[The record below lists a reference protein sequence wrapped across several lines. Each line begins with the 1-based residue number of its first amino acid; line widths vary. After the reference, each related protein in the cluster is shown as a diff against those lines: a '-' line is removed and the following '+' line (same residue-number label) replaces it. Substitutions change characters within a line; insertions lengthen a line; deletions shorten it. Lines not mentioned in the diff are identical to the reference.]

1 MVHLTRCL
9 SRALKSFPARMDHY
23 SRFSPSPLSIQQF
36 LDFGKRDGSV
46 KKSFV
51 FLRQELPVRIANIM
65 KEINLLPDS
74 LLKMPSVKLVQSWY
88 LQSLKEL
95 LEYENADPNNDICEN
110 FTDRLQKIRDRH
122 ANVVETMAQGVIEM
136 KETHGIDPQKETN
149 LQYFLD
155 RFFMSRISIRMLIN
169 QHTLVF
175 GHNLRTHPRYIGSI
189 DPNCD
194 VESVI
199 HDAFDSAKYLCDQYY
214 LASPEMEIK
223 TINATCKDKKTDV
236 QLQYVPS
243 HLYHMLFELLKN
255 AMRAVVEHHGTA
267 SIDYPPLEI
276 LVCEGENDVT
286 IKLSDK
292 GGGIPR
298 HQIDLLFHYMYSTAP
313 TPPQPGSTV
322 TAPLAGYGYGLPI
335 SRLYARYFHG
345 DLQVTSVEGYGTDA
359 IIYLKVLSGEAN
371 ELLPIFNYAT
381 SKHYKTQ
388 VSSADWSSP
397 AIHNIAV
404 ASGPRSMRM

>member
-1 MVHLTRCL
+1 MVRIVRCL
-9 SRALKSFPARMDHY
+9 CMSLKSLPARMDHY

-36 LDFGKRDGSV
+36 LDFGKKDGNV
-46 KKSFV
+46 KKSFL

-74 LLKMPSVKLVQSWY
+74 LLQMPSVQLVQSWY
-88 LQSLKEL
+88 LQTLKEL
-95 LEYENADPNNDICEN
+95 LEYEDASVSDQLVFDD

-136 KETHGIDPQKETN
+136 KETHGLDPNKETN
-149 LQYFLD
+149 VQYFLD

-175 GHNLRTHPRYIGSI
+175 GNSVRTHPRYIGSI
-189 DPNCD
+189 DPHCD

-199 HDAFDSAKYLCDQYY
+199 YDAFDSARYLCDQFY
-214 LASPEMEIK
+214 LASPEMDIQH
-223 TINATCKDKKTDV
+223 INATSEDKNCEIQIV
-236 QLQYVPS
+236 YVPS
-243 HLYHMLFELLKN
+243 HLYHMLFELFKN
-255 AMRAVVEHHGTA
+255 AMRAVVEFHGTA
-267 SIDYPPLEI
+267 SIDYPSLKV
-276 LVCEGENDVT
+276 LVCRGKDDLT
-286 IKLSDK
+286 IKLSDE

-298 HQIDLLFHYMYSTAP
+298 HKSDLLFNYMYSTAP
-313 TPPQPGSTV
+313 HPPKPGSTV

-345 DLQVTSVEGYGTDA
+345 DLQLTSVQGYGTEA
-359 IIYLKVLSGEAN
+359 VIYLKVMSGEAN
-371 ELLPIFNYAT
+371 ELLPIFNYAS

-388 VSSADWSSP
+388 VSSSDWSST
-397 AIHNIAV
+397 H
-404 ASGPRSMRM
+404 SGPRSLRM